1 MRHAVRNLGPPRS
14 SPPVSFLL
22 FSLSPSPSLSTRF
35 YLDICP
41 LHSFYIF
48 ALLVFQ
54 EYLETNQLEPVPS
67 TRVKVLSRRLN
78 NVITRLEIERSGAIF
93 SRCILFSNNPW
104 KYLPLPGLWIEV
116 LIVLEK
122 ERKIILLMFHFSNTL
137 APDCAVPPPRIEF
150 NLGKVGQIIR
160 WTLLP
165 GWGNS
170 MQNSDRSANRFC
182 EKRKENFGS
191 ARSRCEIQIDMALFA
206 NYF

>member
-1 MRHAVRNLGPPRS
+1 MPRNGDTMRYIRLCDMPSEILDRRGLPLLLASSFFP
-14 SPPVSFLL
+14 SPP
-22 FSLSPSPSLSTRF
+22 PLSTRF

-137 APDCAVPPPRIEF
+137 APDCAVLSTHRI
-150 NLGKVGQIIR
+150 
-160 WTLLP
+160 
-165 GWGNS
+165 
-170 MQNSDRSANRFC
+170 
-182 EKRKENFGS
+182 
-191 ARSRCEIQIDMALFA
+191 
-206 NYF
+206 